1 MTGGAGRADA
11 VARLAGELH
20 TFEEWA
26 HKEAKKLVRASYGE
40 VRLLF
45 TEPAAAS
52 TAARSGREFSVLRSS
67 CDALAHTP

>member
-45 TEPAAAS
+45 TEPAAGLHGRPI
-52 TAARSGREFSVLRSS
+52 RSRMFSISHATL
-67 CDALAHTP
+67 